1 MNIYEAL
8 TAVMRDCGA
17 VGKDSKNPQQGYEYR
32 GIDAVMNAV
41 NPALTKNRVFV
52 APEVLEMTR
61 EERQTSKGTLL
72 IYSVAKVKYTF
83 YAEDGSSITAVVI
96 GEGMDSG
103 DKSMNKAMSAA
114 FKYALFQVLCIP
126 TEEMID
132 SEVDSPKPQPK
143 RAQQKQT
150 ATQKQGAQQAAPAS
164 QQPAPQQEATVP
176 QQPTP
181 QQPPVAQ
188 RDPNEKITAKMALNL
203 RMMCKRHYE
212 MPEEKIYAMY
222 GRNSLEDMTVAD
234 WVAFGQ
240 EGKGVL
246 EEWDLQHQQQ

>member
-17 VGKDSKNPQQGYEYR
+17 VGKDSKNPQQGYKYR

-72 IYSVAKVKYTF
+72 IYSVAKVRYTF
-83 YAEDGSSITAVVI
+83 YAEDGTSITAVVI

-132 SEVDSPKPQPK
+132 SEVDSPEPQP
-143 RAQQKQT
+143 RRTVQR
-150 ATQKQGAQQAAPAS
+150 QAAPAPR
-164 QQPAPQQEATVP
+164 QTAPQAAPTAAPQQ
-176 QQPTP
+176 
-181 QQPPVAQ
+181 
-188 RDPNEKITAKMALNL
+188 M
-203 RMMCKRHYE
+203 
-212 MPEEKIYAMY
+212 
-222 GRNSLEDMTVAD
+222 SLEVMAEQPQNVDMIGDKA
-234 WVAFGQ
+234 AKPL
-240 EGKGVL
+240 EAMLIKKGVNVGKLL
-246 EEWDLQHQQQ
+246 EMKGVKSLSELSTKQYGDIIRGLNKVEDKAS

>member
-1 MNIYEAL
+1 MNIFESL
-8 TAVMRDCGA
+8 TAVMKDCGA
-17 VGKDSKNPQQGYEYR
+17 VGKDSKNPQQGYKYR

-41 NPALTKNRVFV
+41 NPALTKNKVFV
-52 APEVLEMTR
+52 SPEVLETTR
-61 EERQTSKGTLL
+61 EERTTSKGTLL

-83 YAEDGSSITAVVI
+83 YAEDGTSITAVVI

-132 SEVDSPKPQPK
+132 SEVDSPEPQKKETK
-143 RAQQKQT
+143 RD
-150 ATQKQGAQQAAPAS
+150 
-164 QQPAPQQEATVP
+164 V
-176 QQPTP
+176 
-181 QQPPVAQ
+181 
-188 RDPNEKITAKMALNL
+188 NEKLSEKQVLNL
-203 RMMCKRHYE
+203 RMMCKRHYD
-212 MPEEKIYAMY
+212 MPEEKIYSMY
-222 GRNSLEDMTVAD
+222 GKKSLEDMTVAD

-246 EEWDLQHQQQ
+246 EEWDLQHQQ

>member
-17 VGKDSKNPQQGYEYR
+17 VGKDSKNPQQGYKYR

-61 EERQTSKGTLL
+61 EERTTGRGTLL

-132 SEVDSPKPQPK
+132 SEVDSPEPQPK
-143 RAQQKQT
+143 SVVRR
-150 ATQKQGAQQAAPAS
+150 QAA
-164 QQPAPQQEATVP
+164 QAPQQTAPQATPTAAP
-176 QQPTP
+176 QQ
-181 QQPPVAQ
+181 
-188 RDPNEKITAKMALNL
+188 M
-203 RMMCKRHYE
+203 
-212 MPEEKIYAMY
+212 
-222 GRNSLEDMTVAD
+222 SLEVMAEQPQNADMIGDKAAKPLEAMLIKKGVNIEKLLEMKGVKSLAELSTKQYGDIIRGLNKA
-234 WVAFGQ
+234 
-240 EGKGVL
+240 EGKAS
-246 EEWDLQHQQQ
+246 

>member
-17 VGKDSKNPQQGYEYR
+17 VGKDSKNPQQGYKYR

-41 NPALTKNRVFV
+41 NPALTKNKVFV

-61 EERQTSKGTLL
+61 EERTTGKGTLL

-83 YAEDGSSITAVVI
+83 YAEDGTSITAVVI

-132 SEVDSPKPQPK
+132 SEVDSPEPAPRQKAPK
-143 RAQQKQT
+143 
-150 ATQKQGAQQAAPAS
+150 
-164 QQPAPQQEATVP
+164 QPAPQTEP
-176 QQPTP
+176 S
-181 QQPPVAQ
+181 
-188 RDPNEKITAKMALNL
+188 DMIGEKAAKPLETMLIKKGVNIPKLLEMKGVKSLAELTTKQYGDIIRGLN
-203 RMMCKRHYE
+203 KA
-212 MPEEKIYAMY
+212 EEKTA
-222 GRNSLEDMTVAD
+222 
-234 WVAFGQ
+234 
-240 EGKGVL
+240 
-246 EEWDLQHQQQ
+246 